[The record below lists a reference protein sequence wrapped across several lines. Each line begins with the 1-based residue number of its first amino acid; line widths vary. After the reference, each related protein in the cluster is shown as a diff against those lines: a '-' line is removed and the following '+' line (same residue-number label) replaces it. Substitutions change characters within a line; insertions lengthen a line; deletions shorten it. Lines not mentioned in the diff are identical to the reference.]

1 MNIRLNII
9 AVFGVLLVLVSG
21 CKSAKTITD
30 GQSNLGLS
38 SKEVIKANAKKS
50 ANFKTLQSKVKVV
63 YTQENKSQSH
73 TITMRI
79 QKDQV
84 IWLNS
89 ALNLIRAKITPE
101 KVSFYNKLDNTY
113 FDGDFSYLSD
123 LLGTELDFKKVQN
136 LLLGDALFELD
147 KSTYNMS
154 IHNNAYLFQPKEQ
167 LRLFELFYIINPSH
181 FKIDSQQL
189 AQTGDTSRFL
199 EIDYLNYQEV
209 DKQSLPENLK
219 ILVLEDGEE
228 TIIEMAFKSI
238 NLNEDLRYPFKI
250 PSGFDKI
257 SLN

>member
-1 MNIRLNII
+1 MNTRLNII
-9 AVFGVLLVLVSG
+9 TVVGVLFVIVSG

-136 LLLGDALFELD
+136 LLLGNALFELD

-257 SLN
+257 TLN

>member
-9 AVFGVLLVLVSG
+9 TVVGVLFVIVSG

-136 LLLGDALFELD
+136 LLLGNALFELD

-257 SLN
+257 TLN

>member
-9 AVFGVLLVLVSG
+9 TVVGVLFVIVSG

-113 FDGDFSYLSD
+113 FDGDFS
-123 LLGTELDFKKVQN
+123 
-136 LLLGDALFELD
+136 
-147 KSTYNMS
+147 
-154 IHNNAYLFQPKEQ
+154 
-167 LRLFELFYIINPSH
+167 
-181 FKIDSQQL
+181 
-189 AQTGDTSRFL
+189 
-199 EIDYLNYQEV
+199 
-209 DKQSLPENLK
+209 
-219 ILVLEDGEE
+219 
-228 TIIEMAFKSI
+228 
-238 NLNEDLRYPFKI
+238 
-250 PSGFDKI
+250 
-257 SLN
+257 